1 MGTVYMLCSHPALHP
16 APPAPGSDPASLAPP
31 TLFDPDT
38 QADKSP
44 ATAVTRSAKRR
55 ARKRLCGLHRL
66 RQLRKPWALALRGGR
81 LAAALAAERLE
92 RGARPR
98 ARVQRLAD
106 RRGYTRVHEC
116 AALACKSARPPRSA

>member
-1 MGTVYMLCSHPALHP
+1 MGTGISAVTLPCTLPRQPLAL
-16 APPAPGSDPASLAPP
+16 
-31 TLFDPDT
+31 TLQARRPDMFDPDS
-38 QADKSP
+38 QAANSP
-44 ATAVTRSAKRR
+44 ATAITRSAERR

-66 RQLRKPWALALRGGR
+66 RQLRKPRALALRGGR

-106 RRGYTRVHEC
+106 RRGYTRVHER
-116 AALACKSARPPRSA
+116 AALACARARPPRPA